1 MSQKGHVPVRMC
13 IGCRAKKKKEEMIWL
28 AESPTGVVVV
38 NGKKP
43 HQGRGFYL
51 CPNLRCLNMAKKK
64 RKGIG
69 FSEAMD
75 LQFSSA
81 KGFGEDVKGVGTGG
95 RG

>member
-1 MSQKGHVPVRMC
+1 MC

-28 AESPTGVVVV
+28 AESPTGVVAV

-51 CPNLRCLNMAKKK
+51 CPDLRCLNMAKKK
-64 RKGIG
+64 RKGMEFLVTRDFL
-69 FSEAMD
+69 FSA
-75 LQFSSA
+75 A
-81 KGFGEDVKGVGTGG
+81 KGFGGDAKGWDTGG